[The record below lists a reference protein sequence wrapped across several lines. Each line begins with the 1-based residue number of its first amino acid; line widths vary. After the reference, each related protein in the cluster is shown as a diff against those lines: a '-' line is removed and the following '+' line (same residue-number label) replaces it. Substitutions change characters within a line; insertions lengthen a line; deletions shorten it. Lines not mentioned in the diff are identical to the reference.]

1 MVVVGAL
8 WTWILELQDLDKA
21 EQFLRQNIYSKNNIQ
36 FISNFVGAMGFDLIQ
51 GISVIV
57 MQSAMCNIPLTRL
70 RAKYFYNAHAKC
82 DMIILQTMIYGL
94 WSCVM
99 NWLDRK
105 SSKDAFC
112 DCR

>member
-8 WTWILELQDLDKA
+8 WTWILEFQDLDKA
-21 EQFLRQNIYSKNNIQ
+21 ELFLRQNIYSNNNIQ

-70 RAKYFYNAHAKC
+70 RAKYFYNAHDK
-82 DMIILQTMIYGL
+82 
-94 WSCVM
+94 
-99 NWLDRK
+99 
-105 SSKDAFC
+105 
-112 DCR
+112 